1 MGCIKPAFCARQPP
15 SRVVDERSMTPAQK
29 ADLEVKVSTLSRPSR
44 VPHTAQSSD
53 RRGCYLPPARSDTE
67 RIAGERV
74 ERCSR
79 HYRAVVMTDREAL
92 VLLARSV
99 ADAAPASMNEVA
111 ELEGQLVSS
120 TTICRASRT

>member
-1 MGCIKPAFCARQPP
+1 LIWVVVCAAVDQRQ
-15 SRVVDERSMTPAQK
+15 RSNAGTIE
-29 ADLEVKVSTLSRPSR
+29 LGRLFRRPLNT
-44 VPHTAQSSD
+44 HD
-53 RRGCYLPPARSDTE
+53 GRGCPGPPARSDTE

-111 ELEGQLVSS
+111 EVEGQLVSS